1 MKHDEEYILVYAPLV
16 GFILVNKNTMEET
29 TLSEAEALKWSKK
42 NNVSISTNADKHLDE
57 ILGFLTYGKT
67 WRNVN
72 INVRN

>member
-1 MKHDEEYILVYAPLV
+1 MNEEYILVYAPLM
-16 GFILVNKNTMEET
+16 GFILINKKTMDET
-29 TLSEAEALKWSKK
+29 ILSDAEALKWSKK
-42 NNVSISTNADKHLDE
+42 NNVSISANADKHLDE